1 MATEAQL
8 IEAIRRADK
17 AGDAQSVRALGAA
30 LKQMQSAPKGPD
42 YSKLTG
48 DQARGAY
55 QQGRQRVQEMTR
67 NLDAKSRSQA
77 IQNYERSPAATAL
90 RQRMNDT
97 SPVMGLLGGAVKP
110 LDNAA
115 TWASKIPVIGP
126 AVDRLGQAIG
136 MPSTA
141 QAVAANNR
149 ARQTNTRKGAQVVG
163 NTIGTAPTI
172 ALPGGAVAQGLL
184 SGALLSERPTDAA
197 SVARDAAI
205 GGAFGKLGEVGGKV
219 VGGLLGGKNV
229 SNNVRLLAD
238 EGITLTPGQR
248 GGRFANF
255 VEDKFLGSIPLV
267 SDVTTAARNRGAND
281 LRVAAANRV
290 LAPIGTKVERGTP
303 INNEAIA
310 KIQDLA
316 ETAYDNA
323 IGDLGI
329 QLDEALARNLDD
341 VVVGAEREVG
351 DAGAQQLA
359 AYASHLKQRLAQ
371 GLSGEALKREIQ
383 SLRGVASETMK
394 RDSLLGGRMWGLH
407 NAVDDALTR
416 QGGSAAPAYR
426 NARETM
432 SLLQRFNDAAAR
444 PGVTNGE
451 FGPTQLLQAAK
462 RRGYGTTTANIASG
476 EAKMLDLANAAADV
490 MRNTT
495 ANSGTVPRA
504 IATGGLLGGGYGLG
518 TGVIDPVTTGL
529 ATGAALMPYI
539 PGVDRALQAAALN
552 RPELA
557 RQIADPILRNSRYL
571 GPLGVATGLALS
583 GQ

>member
-67 NLDAKSRSQA
+67 NLDAKGRSQA
-77 IQNYERSPAATAL
+77 IQNYERSAAATAL

-97 SPVMGLLGGAVKP
+97 SPVMGLLLGAMKP
-110 LDNAA
+110 VDNAA
-115 TWASKIPVIGP
+115 TWVSKIPGVGP
-126 AVDRLGQAIG
+126 ALDRASQTIGLGTTQEKV
-136 MPSTA
+136 S
-141 QAVAANNR
+141 ANSR
-149 ARQTNTRKGAQVVG
+149 ARQTNTRKGAQVAG
-163 NTIGTAPTI
+163 NILGTAPTI
-172 ALPGGAVAQGLL
+172 AAPGGAVVQGLL
-184 SGALLSERPTDAA
+184 SGALLSERPTDLAG
-197 SVARDAAI
+197 VATDAAI
-205 GGAFGKLGEVGGKV
+205 GGAFGKLGEVSGKAI
-219 VGGLLGGKNV
+219 GGLLGGKNAP
-229 SNNVRLLAD
+229 NNVRLLAD
-238 EGITLTPGQR
+238 EGITMTPGQR

-255 VEDKFLGSIPLV
+255 VEDKVLGSIPFV
-267 SDVTTAARNRGAND
+267 SDVTAAARNRGAND
-281 LRVAAANRV
+281 LRVATANRV
-290 LAPIGTKVERGTP
+290 LAPIGTKVERGTQ
-303 INNEAIA
+303 INNEAVA

-323 IGDLGI
+323 ISQLSVRLDDDLV
-329 QLDEALARNLDD
+329 RNLDD
-341 VVVGAEREVG
+341 AIIGADREIGQEGAE
-351 DAGAQQLA
+351 QLSRYA
-359 AYASHLKQRLAQ
+359 AYLKERLAQ
-371 GLSGEALKREIQ
+371 GLSGDALKREIQ
-383 SLRGVASETMK
+383 NLRSVASEKMK
-394 RDSLLGGRMWGLH
+394 ADSLMGGRMWGLH
-407 NAVDDALTR
+407 NALDDALTR
-416 QGGSAAPAYR
+416 QGGAAAPAYR

-432 SLLQRFNDAAAR
+432 SLLQRFNDAASKS
-444 PGVTNGE
+444 TNGE

-504 IATGGLLGGGYGLG
+504 LATGGLLGGGYGIT
-518 TGVIDPVTTGL
+518 TGAIDPVTTGL
-529 ATGAALMPYI
+529 ATGAALTPYI
-539 PGVDRALQAAALN
+539 PGLDRALQAVTLY

-557 RQIADPILRNSRYL
+557 RQMAQPILRNSRYL
-571 GPLGVATGLALS
+571 GPLGVATGFALS